1 MEGKVFIGKALLI
14 IKMETVTIPME
25 EYKELEQENI
35 KLKSEVETLRNTKL
49 YQRLLDCLENISKK
63 EFTRK
68 DLGI

>member
-1 MEGKVFIGKALLI
+1 
-14 IKMETVTIPME
+14 METVTIPME